1 MERPEPSVQPDNT
14 QHAGQRDQ
22 VKDSSCPERGETV
35 QPVALGKDG
44 NADQA
49 ENSRKEGGAV
59 VAADDQIFLIVQTDQ
74 GAHFKIVFYGPD
86 TVKIDYDGFADPDEA
101 EASKT
106 FFCFL
111 QGEENLVHLLLQAGE
126 GAFFHGFKIE
136 NVGDGKR
143 SFRTVLYS
151 HKPFSRIFK
160 QPGRPE
166 NLIGC
171 RLAVNL
177 RMILCDRRIFKD

>member
-1 MERPEPSVQPDNT
+1 MERQEASVQPYDA
-14 QHAGQRDQ
+14 QHTGQSDQ
-22 VKDSSCPERGETV
+22 VQEDPRPERREAV

-44 NADQA
+44 NADQG
-49 ENSRKEGGAV
+49 ENSRKESGAV
-59 VAADDQIFLIVQTDQ
+59 VAADDQILLIVQTDQ
-74 GAHFKIVFYGPD
+74 GANFKIVFYGPD
-86 TVKIDYDGFADPDEA
+86 TAKIDYDGFADPDEA